1 MGRDA
6 LCITKMIHII
16 VRYILLDLLYVDYL
30 EQLHQK
36 QSTIC
41 QYLENA
47 NTTMMSLK
55 KKVIESDEIHEKIR
69 DVQTMQDASGQLN
82 SLLIET
88 NKELLP
94 IAVSKAMKY
103 LTLISSYLTLEL
115 EELPLDRPDPSSPVA
130 V

>member
-1 MGRDA
+1 
-6 LCITKMIHII
+6 
-16 VRYILLDLLYVDYL
+16 
-30 EQLHQK
+30 
-36 QSTIC
+36 
-41 QYLENA
+41 
-47 NTTMMSLK
+47 
-55 KKVIESDEIHEKIR
+55 
-69 DVQTMQDASGQLN
+69 MQDASGQLN

-88 NKELLP
+88 NNELLP